1 MTYLTKKTIALFFTL
16 AFVIAAFPVLV
27 SAASPFKDVKTN
39 HPAYSSIEWAYKEGL
54 TKGFPNG
61 IFIPDRTVTEAE
73 FVNMLIRLDCSAADS
88 SKASTANNYRYLQ
101 TKNMPVNGSSNVKA
115 RDLSITKGQV
125 ARIAAAFQ
133 GVDLSEQRAV
143 QYMYINDLANGATG
157 KNDYKDYG
165 ANLSMTRADAVVFL
179 NRLSDAGNCEM
190 VGLSYR
196 ATGSDD
202 KTITLPPA
210 FLGTGTS
217 VTFKPPTVTTQPPVV
232 TQPTVPPVSNVAVDI
247 DVDKPKLIANG
258 IDSTFVT
265 VSLKGCTNGGTIDYG
280 DSLSFTVKSAL
291 GATIDSAQTAIPP
304 KYDLK
309 LAISNAEAAEAQ
321 LVKARNDV
329 NNAEI
334 NLKYWESV
342 LDKPIGPTG
351 GNIVG
356 TIQDVIKARE
366 GLAETER
373 LTTIAVTQAV
383 AARTYLAE
391 AQAEANNRPSG
402 TSAMNMTD
410 GPDMIVKVT
419 APRSSQYRT
428 DTLTFQ
434 LNQSNINCDNKPIT
448 VNLDYAPQAELRLEI
463 ISGNTAFNGTLPAN
477 GATAT
482 LKATV
487 VAPGGQT
494 IQGYTGRVRF
504 HSAQG
509 TTLTNE
515 YVWFSNGI
523 AFTTI
528 TSPNTT
534 YSIADEITAEFEVVD
549 PRYKDEIS
557 SLVNTAHR
565 IKVLYEPTLKAD
577 TSCSFTVPEV
587 AFIIDSSGSMRGSD
601 PGYTRVTK
609 SQELM
614 KALSSSKNIAA
625 QFNSTGRLLHPNADT
640 AAIVEPTLIKVGQSG
655 GTNIAN
661 GLKTAFGKF
670 TPGNE
675 PKIAILLTDG
685 KSNQKQTLD
694 VLAEAKKQNIMIYT
708 IGLGNKK
715 QLNETLLRQI
725 AKDTGGHYYHVA
737 ESSELGA
744 AYQSILSAIT
754 CDIPAGP
761 ACTLSSQVFTSP
773 TLETVGNEFFM
784 NTYVSDNCGQITRVV
799 LRFHSSEGN
808 IDYELANRNLA
819 QGYFALKKGTYEI
832 NNFHLLQEGVF
843 LAYNAK
849 GELVGEK
856 RVQMTRR

>member
-73 FVNMLIRLDCSAADS
+73 FVNMLIRFDCSAADS

-291 GATIDSAQTAIPP
+291 GARIDSGQTAIEP
-304 KYDLK
+304 KYNLEE
-309 LAISNAEAAEAQ
+309 AILNADVAELRFIA
-321 LVKARNDV
+321 ARNEFQ
-329 NNAEI
+329 NAGA
-334 NLKYWESV
+334 NLKYWQSV
-342 LDKPIGPTG
+342 LGNG
-351 GNIVG
+351 GG
-356 TIQDVIKARE
+356 TAQDVVRAQ
-366 GLAETER
+366 ER
-373 LTTIAVTQAV
+373 LGEAQRLATIAQTQEES
-383 AARTYLAE
+383 ARTYLAE
-391 AQAEANNRPSG
+391 ARAEANNRPSS
-402 TSAMNMTD
+402 TSAVNMTD

-504 HSAQG
+504 HSVHG
-509 TTLTNE
+509 TALTNE
-515 YVWFSNGI
+515 YVWFSNGV
-523 AFTTI
+523 ATTTI

-534 YSIADEITAEFEVVD
+534 YSISDEITAELEVVD
-549 PRYKDEIS
+549 PWYKDNVS
-557 SLVNTAHR
+557 SLVNTVHR
-565 IKVLYEPTLKAD
+565 IKVLYEPRLQAD
-577 TSCSFTVPEV
+577 TSCSSIVPEV
-587 AFIIDSSGSMRGSD
+587 AFIIDSSGSMRASD
-601 PGYTRVTK
+601 PYGKRITK

-614 KALSSSKNIAA
+614 KALNAQRNIAA
-625 QFNSTGRLLHPNADT
+625 QFNSSGQLLHPQAD
-640 AAIVEPTLIKVGQSG
+640 IVEYVAPTLDKVGQSG
-655 GTNIAN
+655 GTNILN
-661 GLKTAFGKF
+661 GLRTAFNKF
-670 TPGNE
+670 EPGNA
-675 PKIAILLTDG
+675 PKVAILLTDG
-685 KSNQKQTLD
+685 KSNAKQTLNIIAD
-694 VLAEAKKQNIMIYT
+694 AKQKNIKIYT

-715 QLNETLLRQI
+715 QLNEALLQQI

-754 CDIPAGP
+754 CDIPPGP
-761 ACTLSSQVFTSP
+761 TCALSSQVFTSP

-784 NTYVSDNCGQITRVV
+784 NTYINDNCGQITRVV
-799 LRFHSSEGN
+799 LRFNSSEGN

-819 QGYFALKKGTYEI
+819 LGYFSLKKGIYEI

-856 RVQMTRR
+856 RVQMTR

>member
-217 VTFKPPTVTTQPPVV
+217 VMFKPPTVTTQPPVV

-549 PRYKDEIS
+549 PNYRDVLS
-557 SLVNTAHR
+557 SVANTPQR
-565 IKVLYEPTLKAD
+565 INVLYEPTLQAD
-577 TSCSFTVPEV
+577 TTCSSTVPEI
-587 AFIIDSSGSMRGSD
+587 AFVLDASGSMRASD
-601 PGYTRVTK
+601 PSGARVTK

-614 KALSSSKNIAA
+614 TALNAQRNIAA
-625 QFNSTGRLLHPNADT
+625 QFNSRGRLLYPDANT
-640 AAIVEPTLIKVGQSG
+640 VINVEPTLRNVEQSG
-655 GTNIAN
+655 GTNILS
-661 GLKTAFGKF
+661 GLKVAFDKF
-670 TPGNE
+670 TPGNA
-675 PKIAILLTDG
+675 PKVAILLTDG
-685 KSNQKQTLD
+685 KSNAKQTLSIIS
-694 VLAEAKKQNIMIYT
+694 EAKQKNIKIYT

-715 QLNETLLRQI
+715 QLNEAILQQL